1 MMKITAKE
9 VRAAAASVAG
19 ARGMGIETAAS
30 LAAPELL
37 ACAEAALRSLS
48 GRADDEAVSQSG
60 GRLAAQAD
68 ALESAVRELRDA
80 LGVAE
85 DVPAIAEI
93 QPPAEPQ
100 PEETGAPEETGV
112 PVGFEAA
119 WEAASRMY
127 GECYDQHGRRVAMF
141 VFRREYDGRMSSL
154 GGWNPGGSAPETV
167 MFVTEGGGVLTEDER
182 VSVRETSAER
192 VLQRGRLNLAGVM
205 YIPKTSATSEWV
217 PPGAALPLG
226 PWESHPAPIYSGD
239 WDASAAWE
247 EAFADRR
254 ALRAAAKEAAKAPAE
269 PAREWTLAD
278 LAVLS
283 SKRKK

>member
-1 MMKITAKE
+1 MKITAKE

-19 ARGMGIETAAS
+19 ARGMGIETTAS
-30 LAAPELL
+30 KAAPEIL
-37 ACAEAALRSLS
+37 ARAEAALRAIS
-48 GRADDEAVSQSG
+48 GRADDEAMSQSG
-60 GRLAAQAD
+60 SRLAAQAD
-68 ALESAVRELRDA
+68 ALESAVRELREA
-80 LGVAE
+80 LGLAE

-100 PEETGAPEETGV
+100 PEEAGV
-112 PVGFEAA
+112 EVDFEPA
-119 WEAASRMY
+119 WEAACRMY
-127 GECYDQHGRRVAMF
+127 GECYDQNGRRVAMF
-141 VFRREYDGRMSSL
+141 VFRHEYDGRMSSL

-167 MFVTEGGGVLTEDER
+167 IFAAEDGRELADGER

-205 YIPKTSATSEWV
+205 CIPKTSATSEWV
-217 PPGAALPLG
+217 PPGAALPRE
-226 PWESHPAPIYSGD
+226 PWESHPAPIYRGD

-254 ALRAAAKEAAKAPAE
+254 ARRAAAKEAAKAPAE

-278 LAVLS
+278 LAALS
-283 SKRKK
+283 GKRKRA